1 MEGSAGQADQI
12 KEGDPARLLP
22 RTGYLALL
30 YIYIYFKYIYIDLF
44 IGYKASQVCKHE

>member
-1 MEGSAGQADQI
+1 MEGSARQADQI

-30 YIYIYFKYIYIDLF
+30 YIYFKYIYIYIDLF
-44 IGYKASQVCKHE
+44 IDYKASQVCKHE

>member
-30 YIYIYFKYIYIDLF
+30 YIFFKYIYIDLF
-44 IGYKASQVCKHE
+44 IDYKASQVCKHE